1 MSTTPETETPE
12 EIALPDADAS
22 PHCLAVGALVVD
34 GKRKAWLRCA
44 LPAEHDAPRVV
55 LVGET
60 LPEITMPAGYRL
72 KAGYRFARFMPGTPH
87 AVTLSWA
94 DDAAMREDW
103 PEAHD
108 PAEPVDV
115 DVPML
120 SDDELE
126 AIARDA
132 RVDEAVDAD
141 REARAFDE

>member
-12 EIALPDADAS
+12 APRL
-22 PHCLAVGALVVD
+22 CLAVGDLVVD
-34 GKRKAWLRCA
+34 GKRKAWLRCG
-44 LPAEHDAPRVV
+44 LPAGHDKPRAEA
-55 LVGET
+55 LCAAHGQYCDET
-60 LPEITMPAGYRL
+60 VT
-72 KAGYRFARFMPGTPH
+72 ARPGTPH
-87 AVTLSWA
+87 AVTLEWK
-94 DDAAMREDW
+94 DDAAMLEDW
-103 PEAHD
+103 PEAYD